1 MALFTDAYVIT
12 LADLLPFESSL
23 VQVASSHAIDV
34 DTKINLSISAIGDE
48 LMRWLLNSQASD
60 PQWLNRR
67 VLGLSTVVVTPPL
80 HRWVC
85 FDSLS
90 RFFAEAYNVQL
101 NTRFQGKWTE
111 YQQQAADAANLAF
124 MSDIGLVY
132 NPLPKPAMPIL
143 SVATGNIPAQAVFVQ
158 TAWTDV
164 NGNESALSPANG
176 VILAGSSSLSVAVK
190 PHGIHRPTAAVGW
203 NVYASN
209 TENTLTRQNAAPL
222 PGYELWNFPGTGLIT
237 GPAALNGQLPSVYLA
252 LARQI
257 QRG

>member
-12 LADLLPFESSL
+12 LADLLPFENSL

-34 DTKINLSISAIGDE
+34 NTKINLSISAVGDE

-67 VLGLSTVVVTPPL
+67 LLGLSTVVVTPPL
-80 HRWVC
+80 HRWLC

-101 NTRFQGKWTE
+101 NTRFRGKWAE
-111 YQQQAADAANLAF
+111 YQQQATDAANVAF
-124 MSDIGLVY
+124 MSDVGLVY
-132 NPLPKPAMPIL
+132 NPLPKPPMPIL
-143 SVATGNIPAQAVFVQ
+143 SLASGTVSPQAVFVE

-164 NGNESALSPANG
+164 RGNESALSPANG
-176 VILAGSSSLSVAVK
+176 VILDGSSSLSVAITRGAL
-190 PHGIHRPTAAVGW
+190 PAPAAAFGW

-209 TENTLTRQNAAPL
+209 TAGTLTRQNAAPL
-222 PGYELWNFPGTGLIT
+222 VSTETWNLPGAGLIT
-237 GPAALNGQLPSVYLA
+237 GRVALNGQQPNYYLA